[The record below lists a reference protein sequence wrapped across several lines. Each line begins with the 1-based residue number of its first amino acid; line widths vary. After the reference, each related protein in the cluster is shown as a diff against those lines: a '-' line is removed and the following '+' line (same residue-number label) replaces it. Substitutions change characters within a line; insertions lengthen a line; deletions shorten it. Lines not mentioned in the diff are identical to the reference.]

1 MTRSRPRA
9 RRAAEALSC
18 AALGL
23 AVLLASGPA
32 RADQLCV
39 VEAAAPAPVH
49 EFEGGAEIGALPPG
63 MPVVVTDR
71 TFLDEAG
78 RPWVFA
84 QSFEQVAGWIA
95 DEAVRCR

>member
-1 MTRSRPRA
+1 MTRSLPRLRAPRA
-9 RRAAEALSC
+9 AAALAC
-18 AALGL
+18 AAL
-23 AVLLASGPA
+23 VLASASA

-49 EFEGGAEIGALPPG
+49 EFEGGAAIGALPPG

-78 RPWVFA
+78 RAWVFA